1 MSPSPRRPSRRR
13 AGAALMLAAVTTA
26 SAWSGVGPAAAA
38 ESSGPPDR
46 DRDAVQDVIRDGPRA
61 WGSVVIGARARRV
74 PLPLGAR
81 QRPVVNPPA
90 TTSAEGA
97 SPSGGEPIDLVS
109 VHDVGLLDSAT
120 AELAHGAARRA
131 GAASADLGSLGVGL
145 VEHRRGTR
153 RLDDIAAGWA
163 IPMAVSVLDPEV
175 ATPVFGVRVGGTIG
189 WGGVVLSETAAG
201 LRRAEVGDRLGFA
214 GAQRSTVSFA
224 VGAILPD
231 EVVGGAE
238 VIMSSA
244 AAARLGPIRT
254 TRVLIWG
261 ARSRAALETAL
272 DSSGLADRHETRIRR
287 SWDPPDPDATLGLLS
302 TKVRLG
308 EFRYRVRDDGTVVLD
323 GGWIAQHITDGGERR
338 TYPGVGVRTACHVV
352 VARDLEAAFMEI
364 AAAGLA
370 DAIDLANTNRYGGC
384 FYPRF
389 NRIAGALGVLSRHSW
404 GMALDVNTVTNA
416 QGSIPQLDCRVVVI
430 MRRHGFAWG
439 GNFTR
444 PDGMH
449 FEWVGERR
457 DLLDYPSRYC
467 PNPALDTS
475 GPSEPAP
482 ELTQRSVLLA
492 ESLTGFEPTR

>member
-1 MSPSPRRPSRRR
+1 
-13 AGAALMLAAVTTA
+13 MLAAVTMA

-38 ESSGPPDR
+38 EASGPPER
-46 DRDAVQDVIRDGPRA
+46 DRDAVQDTVRDAPRPQ
-61 WGSVVIGARARRV
+61 GRVVIGARARRV

-81 QRPVVNPPA
+81 RGPVVNPSA
-90 TTSAEGA
+90 TTPPEGA
-97 SPSGGEPIDLVS
+97 SESRGEAIDLVS
-109 VHDVGLLDSAT
+109 VNDVGLLDSVT

-131 GAASADLGSLGVGL
+131 GAASAELGSLGVGL
-145 VEHRRGTR
+145 VEHHRGTQ
-153 RLDDIAAGWA
+153 RLDDIVSGWA
-163 IPMAVSVLDPEV
+163 IPVAVSVLDPEV
-175 ATPVFGVRVGGTIG
+175 ATPVFGVRVGGTLG
-189 WGGVVLSETAAG
+189 WGGVVLSQTAAE
-201 LRRAEVGDRLGFA
+201 LRGAEVGDRLGFA
-214 GAQRSTVSFA
+214 GAQRSTVSFV

-231 EVVGGAE
+231 EIVGGAE

-244 AAARLGPIRT
+244 AAGRLGPIRI

-287 SWDPPDPDATLGLLS
+287 SWDPPDPDATLGLLA

-308 EFRYRVRDDGTVVLD
+308 EFRYRVRDDGSVVLD

-352 VARDLEAAFMEI
+352 VARDLEAAFREI

-370 DAIDLANTNRYGGC
+370 AAIDLANTNRYGGC

-416 QGSIPQLDCRVVVI
+416 QGATPQLDCRVVVI

-467 PNPALDTS
+467 PNPVLDTS
-475 GPSEPAP
+475 APSEPEP
-482 ELTQRSVLLA
+482 EFTRRSVLLA